1 MNKFLKI
8 ITKESAIVPFIAIV
22 LGLIVGAIIML
33 IGGYDP
39 ILAYRSLLNKVFGNP
54 YDFGETLTAITP
66 LVFTGLSVAFAFRT
80 GLFNIGAEGQYI
92 MGMTGATFV
101 GVNLHMPWYLHAPFA
116 IIVGTLIGGIW
127 GMIAGYLKAARGV
140 NEVITTI
147 MLNWIALHL
156 ANYTVNHFLLEP
168 GKGRSYMID
177 PSAQVTIG
185 WLSRLL
191 DDARVHWGMFFA
203 LLCVVFFYVYLFRTK
218 QGYEL
223 RVVGSNSDAAQYAGI
238 NVNKSIVKAMF
249 ISGAFAGMAGVFQVL
264 GVFMNQ
270 AIAASPTGHGFD
282 GIAVALLGGN
292 NPVGVLFGAVL
303 FGTLSYGAAGMSF
316 GADVPPEIIR
326 IVIGSVIFFVAAPG
340 IIRWLMKRLSAK
352 KRKGEVV

>member
-1 MNKFLKI
+1 MNKVIKVFSKD
-8 ITKESAIVPFIAIV
+8 SAVVPFVAIL

-33 IGGYDP
+33 LGGYDP
-39 ILAYRSLLNKVFGNP
+39 ILAYKSLWNKIFGSS

-92 MGMTGATFV
+92 MGMTGATII
-101 GVNLHMPWYLHAPFA
+101 GVQLHMPWYIHAPLA
-116 IIVGTLIGGIW
+116 VIVGAIFGGVW

-156 ANYTVNHFLLEP
+156 GNYIVRRFLLEP
-168 GKGRSYMID
+168 GKGRSYFVD
-177 PSAQVTIG
+177 ESANVTIG
-185 WLSRLL
+185 WLSRAME
-191 DDARVHWGMFFA
+191 DARIHWGMFIA
-203 LLCVVFFYVYLFRTK
+203 ILAVIFFYAFLWRTK

-223 RVVGSNSDAAQYAGI
+223 RVVGFNPDAAKYAGI
-238 NVNKSIVKAMF
+238 NVNKNVVKAMF
-249 ISGAFAGMAGVFQVL
+249 ISGAFAGLAGVFQVL
-264 GVFMNQ
+264 GVFLNQ
-270 AIAASPTGHGFD
+270 TIQASHTGHGFD

-292 NPVGVLFGAVL
+292 TALGVLLGAIL
-303 FGTLSYGAAGMSF
+303 FGSLSYGAAGMSF

-340 IIRWLMKRLSAK
+340 IIRWVLKQLRLRK
-352 KRKGEVV
+352 DKGEVA

>member
-1 MNKFLKI
+1 LNKLIKAF
-8 ITKESAIVPFIAIV
+8 TKDSAVVPFIAIV
-22 LGLIVGAIIML
+22 LGLLVGAIIML

-39 ILAYRSLLNKVFGNP
+39 VLAYRSLLDKVFGNP

-92 MGMTGATFV
+92 MGMTGATII
-101 GVNLHMPWYLHAPFA
+101 GVSLHLPWYIHAPLA
-116 IIVGTLIGGIW
+116 VIVGALFGGCW

-156 ANYTVNHFLLEP
+156 ANYIVNDYLLEP
-168 GKGRSYMID
+168 GKGRSYMVD
-177 PSAQVTIG
+177 PSADVTIG
-185 WLSRLL
+185 WLSRTL
-191 DDARVHWGMFFA
+191 DDARIHWGMFFA
-203 LLCVVFFYVYLFRTK
+203 LLAVIFFYVFLWKTK

-223 RVVGSNSDAAQYAGI
+223 RVVGHNPDAAKYAGI
-238 NVNKSIVKAMF
+238 NVNRGVVKAMF
-249 ISGAFAGMAGVFQVL
+249 ISGTLAGLAGVFQVL
-264 GVFMNQ
+264 GVFLNQ
-270 AIAASPTGHGFD
+270 AVSASHTGHGFD

-292 NPVGVLFGAVL
+292 TPVGVLLGAIL

-340 IIRWLMKRLSAK
+340 IIRWTIKRVFGK
-352 KRKGEVV
+352 KRKGEVI

>member
-1 MNKFLKI
+1 MNNFIKLF
-8 ITKESAIVPFIAIV
+8 TKDSAVVPLVAIL

-33 IGGYDP
+33 LGGYDP
-39 ILAYRSLLNKVFGNP
+39 ILAYGSLLKKVFGHS
-54 YDFGETLTAITP
+54 YDIGETLTAITP
-66 LVFTGLSVAFAFRT
+66 LVFTGLAVAFAFRT

-92 MGMTGATFV
+92 VGMTGATII
-101 GVNLHMPWYLHAPFA
+101 GTQLDAAWYITAPIA
-116 IIVGTLIGGIW
+116 IIVGMLFGGFW

-156 ANYTVNHFLLEP
+156 ANYIVRAHLQEP
-168 GKGRSYMID
+168 GKGRSYFINE
-177 PSAQVTIG
+177 SASVKFV
-185 WLSRLL
+185 WLSNAL
-191 DDARVHWGMFFA
+191 DNARVHWGMFFA
-203 LLCVVFFYVYLFRTK
+203 ILAVIFFYAFLWRTK

-223 RVVGSNSDAAQYAGI
+223 RVVGSNPDAALYAGI
-238 NVNKSIVKAMF
+238 NVNRGVVKAMF
-249 ISGAFAGMAGVFQVL
+249 ISGALAGLGGVFQVL
-264 GVFMNQ
+264 GVFMTQ
-270 AIAASPTGHGFD
+270 TISASPTGHGFD

-292 NPVGVLFGAVL
+292 TALGVLFGAIL

-340 IIRWLMKRLSAK
+340 IIRWVLKLLRLRK
-352 KRKGEVV
+352 NKGEVA

>member
-1 MNKFLKI
+1 MNKLIKVF
-8 ITKESAIVPFIAIV
+8 TKESAVVPLIAIV
-22 LGLIVGAIIML
+22 LGLLVGAVIMWL
-33 IGGYDP
+33 GGYDP
-39 ILAYRSLLNKVFGNP
+39 ILAYRSLFNKVFGNP

-92 MGMTGATFV
+92 MGMTGATFI
-101 GVNLHMPWYLHAPFA
+101 GVNLHMPWYIHAPLA
-116 IIVGTLIGGIW
+116 IVVGTLIGGIW

-156 ANYTVNHFLLEP
+156 SNYIVRRFLLEE
-168 GKGRSYMID
+168 GKGRSFMID
-177 PSAQVTIG
+177 ENARVTIG
-185 WLSRLL
+185 WLSRML

-203 LLCVVFFYVYLFRTK
+203 LLAVIFVYAILFRTK

-223 RVVGSNSDAAQYAGI
+223 RVVGSNADAAKYAGI
-238 NVNKSIVKAMF
+238 NVNAGIVKAMF
-249 ISGAFAGMAGVFQVL
+249 ISGALAGMAGVFQVL

-270 AIAASPTGHGFD
+270 AIAAGTTGHGFD

-292 NPVGVLFGAVL
+292 NPIGVLLGAIL

-316 GADVPPEIIR
+316 GANVPPEIIR

-340 IIRWLMKRLSAK
+340 IIRWGMKKFKHKSS
-352 KRKGEVV
+352 KGEAV

>member
-1 MNKFLKI
+1 MNRVIKVF
-8 ITKESAIVPFIAIV
+8 TKDSAVVPLIAIV

-39 ILAYRSLLNKVFGNP
+39 ILAYRSLFKKIFGHA

-92 MGMTGATFV
+92 MGMTGATII
-101 GVNLHMPWYLHAPFA
+101 GVQLDLPWYIHAPLA
-116 IIVGTLIGGIW
+116 IIVGALFGGLW

-156 ANYTVNHFLLEP
+156 ANYIVRAHLQEP
-168 GKGRSYMID
+168 GKGRSYFISD
-177 PSAQVTIG
+177 SANVSMG
-185 WLSRLL
+185 WLSSVF
-191 DDARVHWGMFFA
+191 DNARVHWGMFFA
-203 LLCVVFFYVYLFRTK
+203 VLAVVFFYAFLWRTK

-223 RVVGSNSDAAQYAGI
+223 RVVGFNPDAAKYAGI
-238 NVNKSIVKAMF
+238 NVNKGVVKAMF
-249 ISGAFAGMAGVFQVL
+249 ISGALAGLAGVFQVL

-270 AIAASPTGHGFD
+270 VVSASPTGHGFD

-292 NPVGVLFGAVL
+292 TALGVLFGAIL
-303 FGTLSYGAAGMSF
+303 FGGLSYGAAGMSF

-340 IIRWLMKRLSAK
+340 IIRWLMKWLKLRK
-352 KRKGEVV
+352 DKGEVA